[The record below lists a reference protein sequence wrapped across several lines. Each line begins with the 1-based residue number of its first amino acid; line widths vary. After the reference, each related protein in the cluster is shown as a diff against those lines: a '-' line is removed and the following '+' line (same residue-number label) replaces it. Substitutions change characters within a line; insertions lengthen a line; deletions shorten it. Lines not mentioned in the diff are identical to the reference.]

1 MNDNVIIVKDV
12 VKDYASKRALDHV
25 SMTVEKGKIHGLLG
39 PNGAGKTTLIRIL
52 NRITAPDS
60 GTVTFLGRDFTR
72 KDLDRI
78 GYLPEERGLYPKM
91 KVGDQAMYLSR
102 LKGLTSREAKKRLE
116 EWFERMDILPWWNKE
131 VRELSKGM
139 AQKVQFICTVIHKPD
154 LLIFDE
160 PFSGFDPLNVEL
172 IKREILRL
180 KDEGATLI
188 FSTHS
193 MQSVEDLCD
202 NLSLINNGR
211 VVLDG
216 SVKLIRNAYK
226 GNLYR
231 ITFDKNEVQF
241 PEEMEEKYGLK
252 SREVDPTLGYTTFLI
267 ENISNLSPNTIL
279 SDWMGVGSI
288 VLFEETI
295 PSMNDIFLDVVKK
308 SGIPQELQGVMD
320 QNGEIVTTGKMSD
333 LY

>member
-1 MNDNVIIVKDV
+1 MSENVIEVREV

-52 NRITAPDS
+52 NRITAPDEGEIS
-60 GTVTFLGRDFTR
+60 FLDRDFTR

-91 KVGDQAMYLSR
+91 KVGDQAMYLSK
-102 LKGLTSREAKKRLE
+102 LKGLSSKEAKARLE

-160 PFSGFDPLNVEL
+160 PFSGFDPLNVEI
-172 IKREILRL
+172 IKREILRM
-180 KDEGATLI
+180 KEEGATLI

-202 NLSLINNGR
+202 NLTLINGGK
-211 VVLDG
+211 VVLGG
-216 SVKLIRNAYK
+216 SVKLIRQGYK
-226 GNLYR
+226 GNLYK
-231 ITFDKNEVQF
+231 ITFDSDIPF
-241 PEEMEEKYGLK
+241 PEDKAERYRLRN
-252 SREVDPTLGYTTFLI
+252 REIDPTLGYTTFLL
-267 ENISNLSPNTIL
+267 ENSQNLHPNDIL
-279 SDWMGVGSI
+279 HEWMPLGNI

-295 PSMNDIFLDVVKK
+295 PTMNEIFIDVVKK
-308 SGIPQELQGVMD
+308 SGVPEELQSVLADGAL
-320 QNGEIVTTGKMSD
+320 TGSSMSD

>member
-1 MNDNVIIVKDV
+1 MSENVIRVREV

-25 SMTVEKGKIHGLLG
+25 SMDVERGKIHGLLG

-60 GTVTFLGRDFTR
+60 GEITFLDRSFSR

-102 LKGLTSREAKKRLE
+102 LKGLSAPEAKKRLE
-116 EWFERMDILPWWNKE
+116 EWFERMDILPWWNKQ

-139 AQKVQFICTVIHKPD
+139 AQKVQFVCTVIHKPD

-160 PFSGFDPLNVEL
+160 PFSGFDPLNVEI
-172 IKREILRL
+172 IKREILRM
-180 KDEGATLI
+180 KEEGATLI

-202 NLSLINNGR
+202 NLTLINQGK
-211 VVLDG
+211 VVLGG
-216 SVKLIRNAYK
+216 SVKLIRQSYK
-226 GNLYR
+226 GNLYK
-231 ITFDKNEVQF
+231 ITFDSEIDF
-241 PEEMEEKYGLK
+241 PSEMQGRYGLK
-252 SREVDPTLGYTTFLI
+252 SRETDPMLGYTGFLL
-267 ENISNLSPNTIL
+267 ENTLNRPSNDIISEWAPFGN
-279 SDWMGVGSI
+279 I
-288 VLFEETI
+288 VRFEEII
-295 PSMNDIFLDVVKK
+295 PSMNEIFIDVVKR
-308 SGIPQELQGVMD
+308 SGLPEELQGILSD
-320 QNGEIVTTGKMSD
+320 AATPAAGMSD

>member
-1 MNDNVIIVKDV
+1 MSQHVIEVREV

-25 SMTVEKGKIHGLLG
+25 SMNVEKGKIHGLLG

-60 GTVTFLGRDFTR
+60 GEITFLDRTFTR
-72 KDLDRI
+72 RDLDRI

-91 KVGDQAMYLSR
+91 KVGDQAMYLAR
-102 LKGLTSREAKKRLE
+102 LKGLSGAEAKKRLT
-116 EWFERMDILPWWNKE
+116 EWFERMDILPWWKKE

-160 PFSGFDPLNVEL
+160 PFSGFDPLNVEI
-172 IKREILRL
+172 IKREILRM

-202 NLSLINNGR
+202 NLSLINRGK

-216 SVKLIRNAYK
+216 SVKLIRRGYK
-226 GNLYR
+226 GGLYK
-231 ITFDKNEVQF
+231 ITFDSDVPF
-241 PEEMEEKYGLK
+241 PEDK
-252 SREVDPTLGYTTFLI
+252 SERYRLRSRSFDPILGYTTFLL
-267 ENISNLSPNTIL
+267 ENSQNLSSGEIL
-279 SDWMGVGSI
+279 SEWMSLGSI

-295 PSMNDIFLDVVKK
+295 PSMNEIFIDVVKK
-308 SGIPQELQGVMD
+308 SGIPEELQGVLD
-320 QNGEIVTTGKMSD
+320 DPATAATMSD

>member
-1 MNDNVIIVKDV
+1 MNETVIKVKDV
-12 VKDYASKRALDHV
+12 VKDYAAKRALDHV
-25 SMTVEKGKIHGLLG
+25 SMEVERGKIHGLLG

-52 NRITAPDS
+52 NRITAPDE
-60 GTVTFLGRDFTR
+60 GEITFLDRTFTR

-102 LKGLTSREAKKRLE
+102 LKGLSSAEAKKRLE

-160 PFSGFDPLNVEL
+160 PFSGFDPLNVEI
-172 IKREILRL
+172 IKREILRM

-202 NLSLINNGR
+202 NLTLINRGK
-211 VVLDG
+211 VVLGG
-216 SVKLIRNAYK
+216 SVKLIRQGYK
-226 GNLYR
+226 GNLYK
-231 ITFDKNEVQF
+231 ITFDSDIPF
-241 PEEMEEKYGLK
+241 PEEKKERYTLK
-252 SREVDPTLGYTTFLI
+252 SRDEDPTLGYTSFLI
-267 ENISNLSPNTIL
+267 ENDLNLAPNDIL
-279 SDWMGVGSI
+279 SEWMGYGNI

-295 PSMNDIFLDVVKK
+295 PSMNEIFIDVVKK
-308 SGIPQELQGVMD
+308 SGVPEELQGVLGD
-320 QNGEIVTTGKMSD
+320 GSEPLSAQMSD